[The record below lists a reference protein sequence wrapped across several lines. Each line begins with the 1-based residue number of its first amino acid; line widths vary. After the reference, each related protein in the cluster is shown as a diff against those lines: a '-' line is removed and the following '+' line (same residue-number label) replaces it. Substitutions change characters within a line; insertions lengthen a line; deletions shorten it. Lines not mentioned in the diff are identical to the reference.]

1 MKDNSRV
8 QKECGFYIN
17 NMHFATM
24 ILPFVNKQLE
34 ENTKIITFFENDYT
48 INIELVLS
56 KLKISDEKKKAL
68 LNINWSNNK
77 SIKYLSIDKYLNKE
91 INKKRINLILING
104 NSNYIN
110 HIHMQI
116 ERFIQN
122 NIRKDEKI
130 KIIDFYEVG
139 KFDENITEILNYHE
153 LLFNT
158 AGEHKI
164 EEIFHDYKRLKI
176 NI

>member
-1 MKDNSRV
+1 MKEISSV
-8 QKECGFYIN
+8 QKACGFYIS

-34 ENTKIITFFENDYT
+34 ENTKITTFFENDFT

-56 KLKISDEKKKAL
+56 KLKITEERKREL
-68 LNINWSNNK
+68 LDVNWKNKNIL
-77 SIKYLSIDKYLNKE
+77 KYLTTEKILKNSLD
-91 INKKRINLILING
+91 KKRNNLILING
-104 NSNYIN
+104 RDNYIN
-110 HIHMQI
+110 NINDAIDKYMQKNMKK
-116 ERFIQN
+116 FKN
-122 NIRKDEKI
+122 LKI
-130 KIIDFYEVG
+130 MDFYEVG
-139 KFDENITEILNYHE
+139 NFNENVTEILDKHE

-164 EEIFHDYKRLKI
+164 EEIFEGYKRVEV